1 MAQRRNTSWQ
11 RYVVAGVLAAL
22 VGGVGFAA
30 CGNGSSSDS
39 ASTTSTTSNSAK
51 GKPCVARVDPLP
63 KGAPE
68 VPVQVGPAPPGLV
81 LEDLVPG
88 TGEVVIAN
96 STVTV
101 DYIGVACSTGKIF
114 DSSYATGQ
122 PVSFGLDQVIK
133 GWSQGLLG
141 MYVGGTRL
149 LYIPADLAYGS
160 QSPTPDIAP
169 DEGLWF
175 VVQLRASSV
184 QG

>member
-63 KGAPE
+63 DGAPE
-68 VPVQVGPAPPGLV
+68 VPVVVGPAPTKLV
-81 LEDLVPG
+81 VKDLVPG
-88 TGEVVIAN
+88 TGATATAA

-101 DYIGVACSTGKIF
+101 DYIGVACSTGKVF

-122 PVSFGLDQVIK
+122 PVSFGLNQVIE
-133 GWSQGLLG
+133 GWSEGLVG
-141 MYVGGTRL
+141 MQVGGTRL
-149 LYIPADLAYGS
+149 LGIPSDLAYGP
-160 QSPTPDIAP
+160 QSLTPDIAP
-169 DEGLWF
+169 DEALWF
-175 VVQLRASSV
+175 VVQLKEV